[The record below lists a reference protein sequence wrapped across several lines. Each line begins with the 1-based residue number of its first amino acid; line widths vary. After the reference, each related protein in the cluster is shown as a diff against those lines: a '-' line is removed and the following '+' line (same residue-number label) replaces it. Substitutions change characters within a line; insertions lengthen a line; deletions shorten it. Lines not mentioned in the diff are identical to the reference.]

1 MTAPD
6 IVVNEAGPSLNQT
19 KLNPVIIQIKRFL
32 EFKNLSNS
40 IFNLKTRHIFK
51 KWLCQVKNLRI
62 NLKIYVN
69 Q

>member
-40 IFNLKTRHIFK
+40 IFNLKTRHTFK
-51 KWLCQVKNLRI
+51 KGYVK
-62 NLKIYVN
+62 LKI
-69 Q
+69 